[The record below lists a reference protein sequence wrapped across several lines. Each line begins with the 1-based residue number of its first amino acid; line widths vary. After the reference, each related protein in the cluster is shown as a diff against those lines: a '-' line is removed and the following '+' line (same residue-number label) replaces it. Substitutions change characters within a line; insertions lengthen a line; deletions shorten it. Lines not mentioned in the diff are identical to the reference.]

1 MGCCV
6 SLPSTSDGAGGRG
19 SFRAPY
25 NAVQTVKKVTRPRWK
40 AEKPMTQEELERR
53 RAEFFD
59 TEQHFG
65 GNRVIWDTIKA
76 ASETDL
82 ENGVLMFEAAGVIVA
97 NETMTLLYYETGV
110 LYSIPDYVYSAPS
123 NLVKRRPTPSSSTGL
138 GVSGDSNATGG
149 WLGE

>member
-6 SLPSTSDGAGGRG
+6 SLPFTSDGAGGRG
-19 SFRAPY
+19 SSRAPY
-25 NAVQTVKKVTRPRWK
+25 NAVPTVKEVTRPRWK

-59 TEQHFG
+59 TEPHFG

-97 NETMTLLYYETGV
+97 NETMTLLYDETGV
-110 LYSIPDYVYSAPS
+110 LYSIPDYVYSAPT
-123 NLVKRRPTPSSSTGL
+123 NLIERRPTPPSSTGL
-138 GVSGDSNATGG
+138 DTEDSNATGG
-149 WLGE
+149 GGGLG